1 MPSRLGFDVLIM
13 ISLTIIDHMFDL
25 IMHLIAD
32 VVTYFGSHGL
42 DAAPAGRSRRFLLL
56 SAVVRPSAETVDH

>member
-1 MPSRLGFDVLIM
+1 M

-42 DAAPAGRSRRFLLL
+42 DAASAG
-56 SAVVRPSAETVDH
+56 AVVPLLAVIRGRPAQRRDRGSLGTP